1 MGEAGCKVILVAYE
15 RALAEGCPVVGLWH
29 SGGARLREGV
39 VSLHAVGEV
48 FAIMT
53 RASGKVPQISVVLGP
68 AAGGAAY
75 GPALT
80 DVVILGPEG
89 RVFVTGP
96 DVVRSV
102 TGEDVD
108 ALRLGGPEP
117 HGRRSGV
124 VHVVADDPGG
134 RLPRGAPAGGPARRP
149 ARDRRRSRTATWRLT
164 CPSRASVPTT
174 CTRSSRRCS
183 TTSTSLELHPKWAP
197 NVTTTLGRLGG
208 RTVGV
213 IANNPMRLGGCLDSA
228 SAEKAARFVRMCD
241 AFGVPLVVVVDVPG
255 YLPGVGQEW
264 DGVVRRGAKL
274 LHAFAEATVPRVT
287 LVTRKAYGG
296 AYIAMNSRSLG
307 ATRVFAWPGAE
318 VAVMGAV
325 AAVRILHR
333 RRLAEVPEDVRGAG
347 RAGAR
352 GRARAA
358 GRRPRAARRR
368 SGSSTRWSSRR
379 RPGRRSRT
387 RSSPRPSTVAA
398 ATTATSR
405 SRGLAQTTW
414 WSQRTGAPSPAYRNG
429 SSSSSHAAPSRPA
442 ISSSTV
448 TPGSLR
454 RPGQRGAQP
463 VLADQDVAVHA
474 DGGAEEAEVR
484 GAGVALALAAG
495 AGLLGD
501 LEADQPPVAQRGGHR
516 GGRAGLA
523 LPGQLGTHRARC
535 GRLAGPV
542 ERDAGAENPA
552 DGPLDVRAQRRRGG
566 VDVDNTAS
574 RHRDPPS
581 QGARCAFPS
590 GLTGRTDPCRCAA
603 PIMTHPPHQHQ
614 GTRAYR

>member
-1 MGEAGCKVILVAYE
+1 MTATTPRADSGLTVDVDPRDPRLRLGTFFDEGSVELLTERDDSGMLAARGTVQGTPAVAFASDATIQGGAMGEAGCKVVLAAYE
-15 RALAEGCPVVGLWH
+15 QALADGVPVVGLWH

-53 RASGKVPQISVVLGP
+53 RASGRIPQISVVIGA

-80 DVVILGPEG
+80 DVVILGPDG

-102 TGEDVD
+102 TGENVD

-124 VHVVADDPGG
+124 VHVVTDTTEAAYQRAQLITVLLGAQGTMDRSQVEERDLAGL
-134 RLPRGAPAGGPARRP
+134 LPE
-149 ARDRRRSRTATWRLT
+149 SRK
-164 CPSRASVPTT
+164 RAYDVHPLVENLLDSPDTT
-174 CTRSSRRCS
+174 
-183 TTSTSLELHPKWAP
+183 LELFPRWAP
-197 NVTTTLGRLGG
+197 NITTTLGRLGG

-213 IANNPMRLGGCLDSA
+213 IANNPMRLGGCLDSS

-274 LHAFAEATVPRVT
+274 LHAFAEATVARVT

-333 RRLAEVPEDVRGAG
+333 RKLAEVPDDARAEVEAELAAEHEVLAGGLPRAVEIGVIDEVVEPAATRGA
-347 RAGAR
+347 
-352 GRARAA
+352 
-358 GRRPRAARRR
+358 
-368 SGSSTRWSSRR
+368 
-379 RPGRRSRT
+379 
-387 RSSPRPSTVAA
+387 VAA
-398 ATTATSR
+398 A
-405 SRGLAQTTW
+405 
-414 WSQRTGAPSPAYRNG
+414 
-429 SSSSSHAAPSRPA
+429 
-442 ISSSTV
+442 I
-448 TPGSLR
+448 
-454 RPGQRGAQP
+454 
-463 VLADQDVAVHA
+463 DAVPH
-474 DGGAEEAEVR
+474 VR
-484 GAGVALALAAG
+484 GDHG
-495 AGLLGD
+495 
-501 LEADQPPVAQRGGHR
+501 
-516 GGRAGLA
+516 
-523 LPGQLGTHRARC
+523 
-535 GRLAGPV
+535 
-542 ERDAGAENPA
+542 NI
-552 DGPLDVRAQRRRGG
+552 PL
-566 VDVDNTAS
+566 
-574 RHRDPPS
+574 
-581 QGARCAFPS
+581 
-590 GLTGRTDPCRCAA
+590 
-603 PIMTHPPHQHQ
+603 
-614 GTRAYR
+614 